1 MNAGFSKAAVL
12 VAMSTLVLCPAFADE
27 LIERPNLD
35 IPDGTGDTFKSLWL
49 SGQALHTRATALE
62 DSIRTQQ
69 AECSLVKTSDS
80 GKMATCRT
88 WRDDLEQEW
97 ERYDQDRARYE
108 MRRQDLWAE
117 CRQAWTLTQI
127 SPPASGGTVNAY
139 GCALQE
145 GVYDPNRGTGTPR
158 QKGLVIKEPPAP
170 LTIRV
175 SAIPRKEVMRL
186 GNDVAKL
193 VFDALDGSV
202 GDLRNGERI
211 LNKLAQGSTAPQ
223 YDVEQAASYLTGMRY
238 AAELIGASPRTASQR
253 DLDRFFLPKDA
264 LGRASLEGN
273 FVPERISRPDEPSAF
288 ATFAARNRLAEEAL
302 RDAGGDVNLAIQ
314 RLERQALEQPISPTH
329 LALRTLQGMHVY
341 ISVVNLR

>member
-1 MNAGFSKAAVL
+1 MNAGFSKAVLL
-12 VAMSTLVLCPAFADE
+12 VATSALLLCPASANE

-49 SGQALHTRATALE
+49 SGQALNTRAAALE
-62 DSIRTQQ
+62 DSIRTQH

-80 GKMATCRT
+80 AKMATCKT
-88 WRDDLEQEW
+88 WRDDLESEW
-97 ERYDQDRARYE
+97 ERYDQERARYE

-127 SPPASGGTVNAY
+127 SPPSPGGTVNAY

-186 GNDVAKL
+186 GADVAKL
-193 VFDALDGSV
+193 VFDALDSSV

-211 LNKLAQGSTAPQ
+211 LYRLAQNSAAPQ

-238 AAELIGASPRTASQR
+238 AAELVGASPRAPSQA

-264 LGRASLEGN
+264 IDRASLAGN
-273 FVPERISRPDEPSAF
+273 FVPERISRPDEPSTL
-288 ATFAARNRLAEEAL
+288 ATVVARNQRAEEAL
-302 RDAGGDVNLAIQ
+302 RAAGGDVNLAIQ
-314 RLERQALEQPISPTH
+314 RLEREALEQPISPTH
-329 LALRTLQGMHVY
+329 LALRTLQGIHVY